1 MLDVQGLAPPLTA
14 TGLLQHE
21 TKLTVL
27 HFGLRK
33 SAAFSAPLPNKAPL
47 LLVTGI
53 RCAIFLIS
61 FCFLLPSHIS
71 LTPICPCHCSCHLT
85 QVCPALHGG
94 SCDILKCWFCWD
106 AAGHWRQVHA

>member
-1 MLDVQGLAPPLTA
+1 MQGLAPPVMA

-33 SAAFSAPLPNKAPL
+33 SATFDAPLPNKSPL

-53 RCAIFLIS
+53 R
-61 FCFLLPSHIS
+61 
-71 LTPICPCHCSCHLT
+71 
-85 QVCPALHGG
+85 
-94 SCDILKCWFCWD
+94 
-106 AAGHWRQVHA
+106 